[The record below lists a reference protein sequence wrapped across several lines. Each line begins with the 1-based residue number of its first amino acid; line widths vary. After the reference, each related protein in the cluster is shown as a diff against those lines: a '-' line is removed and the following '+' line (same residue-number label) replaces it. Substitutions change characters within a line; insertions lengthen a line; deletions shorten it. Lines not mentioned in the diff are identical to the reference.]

1 MDAGSIWWV
10 GRGVP
15 ALAVAGVLDELADGD
30 EGGGDVVAEDD
41 DGVAVRHPPEL
52 AVAVH
57 PGVVRSMGHRWVAWM
72 RVGMP
77 VRAIWAAAAMSFWW
91 LVRHTG

>member
-1 MDAGSIWWV
+1 V
-10 GRGVP
+10 K
-15 ALAVAGVLDELADGD
+15 DGD
-30 EGGGDVVAEDD
+30 G
-41 DGVAVRHPPEL
+41 GVAVGHPPEFAA
-52 AVAVH
+52 AVD
-57 PGVVRSMGHRWVAWM
+57 PGAGAFEGQRWVAWM